1 MPLPLNDTVWPPRGV
16 VSIYTKMAEWAAWYS
31 GEPSRIIDVYSAL
44 PNINNG
50 SQTPWWR
57 FWSRARAGAT
67 MNAQRAQIHVPVA
80 SDLAALSGA
89 LLFGEPP
96 RIRIRRDEDEEQ
108 EDTCPQCGMDMA
120 ADATPH
126 PDVPHTAEDA
136 AAGML
141 PPGAPAKPKPAPDSP
156 AEKTEARLLEIV
168 EKGDVYSRLVEAAET
183 AAALGGVYI
192 YPVWDQ
198 DLRDFPIMAVAQAD
212 NAIPEFNYGFL
223 TAVTFWRD
231 LTVDGIRYFR
241 HVERHEVEGHG
252 ANRKAVVLNGLFVG
266 SQYALGVQ
274 VPLSERPETANI
286 MPRVELPFAELD
298 VEYVPNI
305 RPNRLWRQLGVGV
318 PDIQGSET
326 LLDALDET
334 YASWMRDIRLAKARI
349 IVPRDYLRPD
359 ADNGNAPSFDIDQE
373 IYVPMEMEPG
383 LSQDSRALMAHQ
395 FQIRYLEHAETAKD
409 LVARIVSNAGY
420 VPATMGLD
428 AAVKGGAAALRVSE
442 HKTLLTL
449 RKKSGW
455 WRTAIANCLYHM
467 LQIDAEI
474 FKSGIE
480 PMRPT
485 VITSDSIIDNPL
497 ELAQTAM
504 ALKTAESAS
513 IETRVRLVH
522 PDWSEPEV
530 DAEVERIQQE
540 LASAQ
545 GPATVQSRGAFGNP
559 AQDPA
564 AMGNKPMTPQADGRI
579 PENAPPMQIK
589 PAPDQPSEFG
599 G

>member
-1 MPLPLNDTVWPPRGV
+1 MPLPLNDTVWPPLGV
-16 VSIYTKMAEWAAWYS
+16 RSMYTKMAEWAAWYS
-31 GEPSRIIDVYSAL
+31 GEPSRIIDVYSAI
-44 PNINNG
+44 PNLNNG
-50 SQTPWWR
+50 GQTPWWR

-67 MNAQRAQIHVPVA
+67 ENAQRAQIHVPIA
-80 SDLAALSGA
+80 SDLAALSGS

-96 RIRIRRDEDEEQ
+96 RIRIRRDEDEE
-108 EDTCPQCGMDMA
+108 EDDTCPQCGMPMA
-120 ADATPH
+120 SDAEPH
-126 PDVPHTAEDA
+126 PDVPHTMDMAL
-136 AAGML
+136 AGAM
-141 PPGAPAKPKPAPDSP
+141 PPGPPARPKPAPDSP

-168 EKGDVYSRLVEAAET
+168 EKGDVYARLVEAAET
-183 AAALGGVYI
+183 AAALGGVFI
-192 YPVWDQ
+192 YPVWDT
-198 DLRDFPIMAVAQAD
+198 DFKDFPIMAVAQAD

-231 LTVDGIRYFR
+231 LTVDGVRWFR
-241 HVERHEVEGHG
+241 HVERHEVQGRG
-252 ANRKAVVLNGLFVG
+252 DARKAVVLNGLFVG
-266 SQYALGVQ
+266 TQWSLGTQ
-274 VPLSERPETANI
+274 EPLSARPETANL
-286 MPRVELPFAELD
+286 MPVVELPFKELD

-305 RPNRLWRQLGVGV
+305 RPNRLWRSLGVGV

-359 ADNGNAPSFDIDQE
+359 VNNGNAPSFDIDQE

-420 VPATMGLD
+420 VPGSLGLD
-428 AAVKGGAAALRVSE
+428 APQKTGAGLRVSE

-530 DAEVERIQQE
+530 DAEVDRIQEE
-540 LASAQ
+540 LASAA
-545 GPATVQSRGAFGNP
+545 GPATVQSRGAFGDP
-559 AQDPA
+559 SQDPA
-564 AMGNKPMTPQADGRI
+564 ATGNKPMTPGATGRI
-579 PENAPPMQIK
+579 PTNTPPMQIK